1 RALGVSPALT
11 DSTFWSTKERPASS
25 SGRAGRHRSGLCEV
39 AQRTERHTET
49 ETPVLRPVPNGPGGE
64 DDSGVEQAVNGAG
77 ASDHDLDQ
85 DLGSVTIDP
94 EVGAHADGDES
105 LPRAQPAERPG
116 LTPPGRRGGSGRLI

>member
-1 RALGVSPALT
+1 MRRHSAWNSGTAAPRMPLKPLRSYPYRPMYGVIGKSWWTSSTAKTALRWRARRALGGWPALT

-64 DDSGVEQAVNGAG
+64 DDSGVEQAVNG
-77 ASDHDLDQ
+77 
-85 DLGSVTIDP
+85 
-94 EVGAHADGDES
+94 
-105 LPRAQPAERPG
+105 
-116 LTPPGRRGGSGRLI
+116 